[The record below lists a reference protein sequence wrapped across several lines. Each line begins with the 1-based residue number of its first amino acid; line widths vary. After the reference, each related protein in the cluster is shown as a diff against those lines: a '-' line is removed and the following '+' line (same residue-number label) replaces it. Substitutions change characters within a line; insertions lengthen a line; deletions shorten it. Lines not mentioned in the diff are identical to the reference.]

1 MGIGEKNGSQYRFR
15 RWETKEEVVKQEIK
29 YADKTEK
36 SHKSKHPMRIETKDM
51 KSISN
56 SISYSLRIKILVADD
71 VFFQLRPFVLFK
83 KIIANV

>member
-1 MGIGEKNGSQYRFR
+1 
-15 RWETKEEVVKQEIK
+15 
-29 YADKTEK
+29 
-36 SHKSKHPMRIETKDM
+36 MRIESKDM

-56 SISYSLRIKILVADD
+56 SIGYSLRIKILVADD